1 MKRGAGAIMLIAVV
15 MAGGLHLGSSPT
27 AAQTYDVP
35 SFNTPY
41 GENGGGIY
49 FVLQDFDDPGVVA
62 TWRWA
67 GSVLDVGV
75 RGGLLDTRSDLGFL
89 VGLDLK
95 NEFVRNSDEFP
106 FDVAWVSG
114 VGIGWVPDDDTG
126 VLRVPVGVSL
136 GRETELGGGS
146 TLTPYVYPRLGL
158 DVRFLPDVPG
168 ADDTDTSLGFDIDF
182 GIDWQWRSGYAIRF
196 ALTLGRNEAFGVGLA
211 FW

>member
-1 MKRGAGAIMLIAVV
+1 MRRSLGAIAVV
-15 MAGGLHLGSSPT
+15 AVGLHVGSST
-27 AAQTYDVP
+27 AVAQTHDVP

-41 GENGGGIY
+41 GEDGGGIY

-67 GSVLDVGV
+67 SSVLDVGL
-75 RGGLLDTRSDLGFL
+75 RGGLIDTRSDLGL
-89 VGLDLK
+89 LAGLDLK
-95 NEFVRNSDEFP
+95 NEFVRRSDEFP

-126 VLRVPVGVSL
+126 ILRVPFGISV
-136 GRETELGGGS
+136 GREVELEGS
-146 TLTPYVYPRLGL
+146 SSSLTPYVHPRLAL

-182 GIDWQWRSGYAIRF
+182 GVDWQWRDGYALRF
-196 ALTLGRNEAFGVGLA
+196 ALTVGRNEAFGVGLA